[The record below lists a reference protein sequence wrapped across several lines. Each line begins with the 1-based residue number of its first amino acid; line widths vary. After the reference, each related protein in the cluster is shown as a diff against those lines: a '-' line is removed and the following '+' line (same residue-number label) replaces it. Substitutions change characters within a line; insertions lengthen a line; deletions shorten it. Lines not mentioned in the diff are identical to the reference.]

1 MLRQAHYP
9 RMVFRISRTT
19 TVRRSPLPDVV
30 ADAYAD
36 VPPGG
41 VVCTGLRRAAVRISG
56 GNCLQ
61 SAIRTRPAAV
71 LLGQVS
77 VRCAGVVCRDA
88 YLRLIVVGGGL
99 WSRRWRSVV
108 VETRH
113 CRVST
118 IVWPCFC
125 ASCVPVCQSPLQ
137 RVCHLRLRFASMMPA
152 ASAAAAVAMS
162 VAGVAVR
169 VFTSDDDACLCS
181 TSILTVSWRVCHRS
195 TVLDRHRVTV
205 SPMTTT
211 TESLTLTLSA
221 MATVASL
228 SAVCAVVVA
237 VVRCVA
243 HDAAVIAASAAM
255 AVTAWRIRVRRRST
269 GIPLSIRRV

>member
-1 MLRQAHYP
+1 M
-9 RMVFRISRTT
+9 
-19 TVRRSPLPDVV
+19 
-30 ADAYAD
+30 
-36 VPPGG
+36 
-41 VVCTGLRRAAVRISG
+41 
-56 GNCLQ
+56 
-61 SAIRTRPAAV
+61 

-108 VETRH
+108 VETQH

-125 ASCVPVCQSPLQ
+125 ASCVPVCQSPLR
-137 RVCHLRLRFASMMPA
+137 RVCHLRLRLASMMPA

-221 MATVASL
+221 TATVVSV
-228 SAVCAVVVA
+228 SAECTSVVA

-243 HDAAVIAASAAM
+243 HDAAVMAASAAM

>member
-1 MLRQAHYP
+1 
-9 RMVFRISRTT
+9 
-19 TVRRSPLPDVV
+19 
-30 ADAYAD
+30 
-36 VPPGG
+36 
-41 VVCTGLRRAAVRISG
+41 
-56 GNCLQ
+56 
-61 SAIRTRPAAV
+61 
-71 LLGQVS
+71 
-77 VRCAGVVCRDA
+77 
-88 YLRLIVVGGGL
+88 
-99 WSRRWRSVV
+99 
-108 VETRH
+108 
-113 CRVST
+113 
-118 IVWPCFC
+118 
-125 ASCVPVCQSPLQ
+125 
-137 RVCHLRLRFASMMPA
+137 MMPA

-221 MATVASL
+221 TVTVASL

>member
-1 MLRQAHYP
+1 MPTCDPAGWQAIGTCHGASHNSS
-9 RMVFRISRTT
+9 F
-19 TVRRSPLPDVV
+19 
-30 ADAYAD
+30 
-36 VPPGG
+36 
-41 VVCTGLRRAAVRISG
+41 
-56 GNCLQ
+56 LQ
-61 SAIRTRPAAV
+61 SRCGVSGRIFASHP
-71 LLGQVS
+71 QVMS
-77 VRCAGVVCRDA
+77 RSRIFACAGGDA
-88 YLRLIVVGGGL
+88 IN
-99 WSRRWRSVV
+99 
-108 VETRH
+108 
-113 CRVST
+113 RVST

-125 ASCVPVCQSPLQ
+125 ASCVSVCQSPLR
-137 RVCHLRLRFASMMPA
+137 RVCHLRLRLASMMPA

-162 VAGVAVR
+162 VVGVAVR

-221 MATVASL
+221 TATVVSL

-243 HDAAVIAASAAM
+243 HDAAVMAASAAM

>member
-30 ADAYAD
+30 ADAYAY

-41 VVCTGLRRAAVRISG
+41 VVCTGLRQCRA
-56 GNCLQ
+56 
-61 SAIRTRPAAV
+61 
-71 LLGQVS
+71 
-77 VRCAGVVCRDA
+77 CRDA

-125 ASCVPVCQSPLQ
+125 ASCVPLCQSPLR
-137 RVCHLRLRFASMMPA
+137 RVCHLRLRLASMMPA

-221 MATVASL
+221 MATVVSV

-243 HDAAVIAASAAM
+243 HDAAVMAASAAM

>member
-1 MLRQAHYP
+1 MAKKTEPSILFYNRNLRFQK
-9 RMVFRISRTT
+9 
-19 TVRRSPLPDVV
+19 RS
-30 ADAYAD
+30 
-36 VPPGG
+36 
-41 VVCTGLRRAAVRISG
+41 
-56 GNCLQ
+56 
-61 SAIRTRPAAV
+61 
-71 LLGQVS
+71 
-77 VRCAGVVCRDA
+77 
-88 YLRLIVVGGGL
+88 LRLQEQRLRLQITFNV
-99 WSRRWRSVV
+99 SRLYKKEEGVLFDTPS
-108 VETRH
+108 
-113 CRVST
+113 

-125 ASCVPVCQSPLQ
+125 ASCVPVCQSPLR
-137 RVCHLRLRFASMMPA
+137 RVCHLRLSLASMMPA

-221 MATVASL
+221 MATVVSL

-243 HDAAVIAASAAM
+243 HDAAVMTASAAM

>member
-30 ADAYAD
+30 ADAYAH
-36 VPPGG
+36 VPPGASHNSSFLQSRCG
-41 VVCTGLRRAAVRISG
+41 VSGRIFASHRRRRWVVVAAVAFRRG
-56 GNCLQ
+56 
-61 SAIRTRPAAV
+61 
-71 LLGQVS
+71 
-77 VRCAGVVCRDA
+77 RDA
-88 YLRLIVVGGGL
+88 IN
-99 WSRRWRSVV
+99 
-108 VETRH
+108 
-113 CRVST
+113 RVST

-125 ASCVPVCQSPLQ
+125 ASCVPVCQSPLR
-137 RVCHLRLRFASMMPA
+137 RVCHLRLRLASMMPA

-221 MATVASL
+221 TVTVASL

-243 HDAAVIAASAAM
+243 HDAAVMAASAAM
-255 AVTAWRIRVRRRST
+255 AVTAWRTRVRRRST

>member
-1 MLRQAHYP
+1 MPMPTCHPAGWQA
-9 RMVFRISRTT
+9 IGTC
-19 TVRRSPLPDVV
+19 
-30 ADAYAD
+30 
-36 VPPGG
+36 PG
-41 VVCTGLRRAAVRISG
+41 ASHKSSF
-56 GNCLQ
+56 LQ
-61 SAIRTRPAAV
+61 SRC
-71 LLGQVS
+71 GVS
-77 VRCAGVVCRDA
+77 GRRVVSHPRVMSRSRIFACVGRDA
-88 YLRLIVVGGGL
+88 IN
-99 WSRRWRSVV
+99 
-108 VETRH
+108 
-113 CRVST
+113 RVST

-125 ASCVPVCQSPLQ
+125 ASCVPVCQSPLR
-137 RVCHLRLRFASMMPA
+137 RVCHLRLRLASMMPA

-221 MATVASL
+221 TVTVASL